1 MLRLCLCL
9 LFALSSA
16 TVAAREVKMSSPNSG
31 ACPDA
36 HASTGADVADAATPA
51 TAAAAPRETKIK
63 PSVHS
68 DVPSRLGS
76 PRWHSFLPGMFR

>member
-9 LFALSSA
+9 LIAVSSA
-16 TVAAREVKMSSPNSG
+16 TAVAREVKLSSPNSG

-36 HASTGADVADAATPA
+36 KTATAKSDAIERTPAATPSRA
-51 TAAAAPRETKIK
+51 TEVKS
-63 PSVHS
+63 SVHS
-68 DVPSRLGS
+68 DAPSRLSS

>member
-9 LFALSSA
+9 LIAVSSA
-16 TVAAREVKMSSPNSG
+16 TAVAREVKLSSPNSG

-36 HASTGADVADAATPA
+36 KPATAKSDAIERTPAATPSRA
-51 TAAAAPRETKIK
+51 TEVK

-68 DVPSRLGS
+68 DAPSRLSS

>member
-9 LFALSSA
+9 LFAVSSA
-16 TVAAREVKMSSPNSG
+16 TVAAREVKLSSPNSG

-36 HASTGADVADAATPA
+36 HANTGDELSAAATPA
-51 TAAAAPRETKIK
+51 ARATTPRATKVK
-63 PSVHS
+63 PSVHG
-68 DVPSRLGS
+68 DAPSRLNS

>member
-9 LFALSSA
+9 VFVLLSA
-16 TVAAREVKMSSPNSG
+16 GAAAREVKMSSPNGGGCSEQ
-31 ACPDA
+31 AVATAKKAP
-36 HASTGADVADAATPA
+36 ASATPA
-51 TAAAAPRETKIK
+51 AGPAAETRIK

-68 DVPSRLGS
+68 DAPGRLSS

>member
-9 LFALSSA
+9 LIVLSSA
-16 TVAAREVKMSSPNSG
+16 SVAAREVRMSSPNSG

-36 HASTGADVADAATPA
+36 ATEAADTKPIGPTAIRA
-51 TAAAAPRETKIK
+51 TAPPKDKVK

-68 DVPSRLGS
+68 DVPSRLRS
-76 PRWHSFLPGMFR
+76 PRWHSYLPGMFH

>member
-36 HASTGADVADAATPA
+36 PASSENEADTSTGPAARA
-51 TAAAAPRETKIK
+51 TAPRETTVK
-63 PSVHS
+63 PSLHS
-68 DVPSRLGS
+68 DVPSRMNSL
-76 PRWHSFLPGMFR
+76 RWHSFLPGMFR